1 MHDYCYLFLGYT
13 IGFCL
18 AIIIWLYCYVSSQL
32 KLKDYMRIIKLIAPI
47 VIYALVAFAF
57 YKYNEDILD
66 KNLLAYLTPVS
77 TIAATLVALF
87 KDRYSNFIDKPILTL
102 CKSKENDFL
111 SSNPTKNKDF
121 AVITVK
127 NEGKSIAK
135 NVFAQI
141 ELIKSSDGFDQD
153 YEMPRM
159 NLRLAYHA
167 NEKQKCDIYPD
178 LKEVFDVLY
187 IDDNNVLFLL
197 TTSIE
202 GNEFPLDKVKLTFK
216 LTIGA
221 DNANFIIKKLIVDT
235 VQDPARIE
243 IESW

>member
-1 MHDYCYLFLGYT
+1 MHDFLYIFLGYT

-18 AIIIWLYCYVSSQL
+18 AVIIWLYCYISSQL
-32 KLKDYMRIIKLIAPI
+32 KLRDYMRIFKLIAPI
-47 VIYALVAFAF
+47 VIYTLVAFAF
-57 YKYNEDILD
+57 YKYNEDVLS

-87 KDRYSNFIDKPILTL
+87 KDRYTKFIDKPVLTL
-102 CKSKENDFL
+102 CKSKDDDFL
-111 SSNPTKNKDF
+111 SLTPRKGGD
-121 AVITVK
+121 AAIIVIK
-127 NEGKSIAK
+127 NEGNSIAK

-141 ELIKSSDGFDQD
+141 ELIESSDGFKQD

-159 NLRLAYHA
+159 DLYLAYYA
-167 NEKQKCDIYPD
+167 KEKQRCDIYPN

-187 IDDNNVLFLL
+187 RDDNNGPFIL

-202 GNEFPLDKVKLTFK
+202 ENGFPLNKGKYIFK

-221 DNANFIIKKLIVDT
+221 DNANFIIKKLIIDT
-235 VQDPARIE
+235 YQAPARMD